1 MTDPPAFADVEPALM
16 VYLEDLGQGFTSTP
30 PDLKERLLNPEIG
43 KVLRIKRVGGGST
56 RNTDDPR
63 VSVQAFTLRDPE
75 KPRSS
80 HKLAGAVEARIAA
93 IADNAGV
100 IEIPPEYGGGRVRLD
115 SGEKESGPVE
125 FPWPDADVLVVES
138 IFRISTRR

>member
-1 MTDPPAFADVEPALM
+1 MADPKPFLDVEPALM
-16 VYLEDLGQGFTSTP
+16 VYLEDLGWTVTSTP
-30 PDLKERLLNPEIG
+30 ANLNEKLADPEVG
-43 KVLRIKRVGGGST
+43 GVLRIKRIGGGST

-63 VSVQAFTLRDPE
+63 VSVQAFTLRDPA

-80 HKLAGAVEARIAA
+80 HKLAGLVEARIAA

-100 IEIPPEYGGGRVRLD
+100 IEIPAEYGGGKARLD

>member
-1 MTDPPAFADVEPALM
+1 MADPAPFVDVEPALM
-16 VYLEDLGQGFTSTP
+16 VYLEDLGQGYTSTP
-30 PDLKERLLNPEIG
+30 PNLKELLTDPAVG
-43 KVLRIKRVGGGST
+43 KVLRIKRIGGGST

-63 VSVQAFTLRDPE
+63 VSVQAFTLRDPGQ
-75 KPRSS
+75 PRSS

-100 IEIPPEYGGGRVRLD
+100 IEVPAGYGGGKVRLD

-125 FPWPDADVLVVES
+125 LPWPDPDVLVVES
-138 IFRISTRR
+138 IYRISTRR